1 MLRRYTVRFLKKT
14 LRITTF
20 WMPDGKRQQYMV
32 AVAEWKL
39 ARPQVAVSAGDRDRS
54 SLPRHPSSRTRRAP

>member
-1 MLRRYTVRFLKKT
+1 MMLRCYTVRFLKKT

-32 AVAEWKL
+32 AVAE
-39 ARPQVAVSAGDRDRS
+39 
-54 SLPRHPSSRTRRAP
+54 